1 MSNETQEQRAFSRIT
16 FDAKSVITG
25 TDSQWET
32 DLLDICLKGALVMR
46 PAGWDHPVETS
57 FGLDINLSA
66 DTVIHMDASVAHIE
80 DDHIGFRCDHID
92 LESIT
97 HLRRIVELNT
107 GSDELLHRELSA
119 LNRR

>member
-1 MSNETQEQRAFSRIT
+1 MSKQKQENRAFSRIE
-16 FDAKSVITG
+16 FDAKSRLIG
-25 TDSQWET
+25 TDNQWET
-32 DLLDICLKGALVMR
+32 ELIDISLKGALVMR
-46 PAGWDHPVETS
+46 PTSWDFAVDTA
-57 FGLDINLSA
+57 FGLDISLSN
-66 DTVIHMDASVAHIE
+66 DTVIHMEASVSHIE

-107 GSDELLHRELSA
+107 GNDDLLHRELSA